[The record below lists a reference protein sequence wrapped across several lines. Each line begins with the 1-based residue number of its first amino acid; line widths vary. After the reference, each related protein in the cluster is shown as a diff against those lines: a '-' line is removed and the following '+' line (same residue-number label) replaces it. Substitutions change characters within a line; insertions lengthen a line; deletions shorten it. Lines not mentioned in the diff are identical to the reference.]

1 MQRRTLLAG
10 LAAGLAVAVP
20 ASTAA
25 TAGAAQ
31 IGISDQ
37 GASTFASPLF
47 PQLKSKYARYVLP
60 YDFRTDATQLQKWN
74 AWYAG
79 AGTAKQRILVS
90 FEHSRKSATAARKL
104 PSVASYTKEIK
115 AFKKAYP
122 NAKDISVW
130 NEVNRKSRSGG
141 EGQPTA
147 GVKNAKRSAQYFD
160 AARKVFTGSKYKIV
174 ALDVLDEDNPGGAIA
189 YIKAFKKAA
198 KGTPKYWGLHN
209 YSDTNR
215 FSQTRT
221 KRIIKAFGSKGEVWA
236 TETGGIVQ
244 LGSATSGSF
253 PRDVNRAN
261 KALGCM
267 FTIAKSNTRIKRLYV
282 YNFLGA
288 PEIQAFDAGLVEVD
302 GVTPRPGFATVVARK
317 AGPCRK

>member
-20 ASTAA
+20 AGTAA
-25 TAGAAQ
+25 TAGAAT

-47 PQLKSKYARYVLP
+47 PALKSKYARYVLP
-60 YDFRTDATQLQKWN
+60 YDFRKDAVQLAKWN
-74 AWYAG
+74 GWHAG
-79 AGTAKQRILVS
+79 AIAAHQRILVS
-90 FEHSRKSATAARKL
+90 FEHSRTSTSSARKL
-104 PSVASYTKEIK
+104 PSVAAYTKEIK

-122 NAKDISVW
+122 DVRDISVW
-130 NEVNRKSRSGG
+130 NEVNRKVRAGG

-147 GVKNAKRSAQYFD
+147 GVKNAKRAAQYFD
-160 AARKVFTGSKYKIV
+160 ASRKVFTGSKYKIV

-189 YIKAFKKAA
+189 YIKAFKKSA
-198 KGTPKYWGLHN
+198 KGTPKIWGLHN

-221 KRIIKAFGSKGEVWA
+221 KKIIKAFGSKGEVWA

-253 PRDVNRAN
+253 PRDVTRAN
-261 KALGCM
+261 RALGCM
-267 FTIAKSNTRIKRLYV
+267 FTIAKSNKRIKRLYV

-288 PEIQAFDAGLVEVD
+288 PEIQAFDAGLVEAD
-302 GVTPRPGFATVVARK
+302 GVTTRPGYQTVVSRK
-317 AGPCRK
+317 AGPCKK